1 MDEDIMQQGLLN
13 MRKDSK
19 LLEYW
24 SELNNTEDA
33 EKLREKMYLH
43 ILKYHYYT
51 AETMYEFNDRIA
63 SLEDKQSKKGKAVVA
78 TINQQLLM
86 LDYFRFFTKNDIFN
100 SISSN
105 EKKAKLLGILID
117 RSSDNIDK
125 SLPML
130 NTGIRT
136 ISNLQF
142 VKKVFEDAGL
152 VEITKNIEEEIEKLK
167 RVSNKK

>member
-1 MDEDIMQQGLLN
+1 MDEDIMQQGLRD

-19 LLEYW
+19 LLKYW
-24 SELNNTEDA
+24 SELKDTDDA
-33 EKLREKMYLH
+33 EELREKIYSH
-43 ILKYHYYT
+43 ILKYHYYA

-63 SLEDKQSKKGKAVVA
+63 SLEDKQFKKRKTVVA
-78 TINQQLLM
+78 TINQQLLL
-86 LDYFRFFTKNDIFN
+86 LDYLRFFTKNDIFN
-100 SISSN
+100 SITSN
-105 EKKAKLLGILID
+105 EKKARFLGILID

-136 ISNLQF
+136 ISNLEF

-152 VEITKNIEEEIEKLK
+152 IEIAKDIQEEIERLK
-167 RVSNKK
+167 RIPNKK